1 MRTNL
6 TESITILQKISIIS
20 YEIVSVSLV
29 LNTSATVYLLLF
41 SNDNKIYER
50 VLLLNGDD
58 YLAYTDDSYLYIYIN
73 SRIEKIYNN

>member
-1 MRTNL
+1 MRTIL
-6 TESITILQKISIIS
+6 TESIIILQKTSIIS
-20 YEIVSVSLV
+20 YEIVSISLV

-50 VLLLNGDD
+50 VLSLNGDE
-58 YLAYTDDSYLYIYIN
+58 YLAYTDDSYLYTYIN

>member
-20 YEIVSVSLV
+20 YEIVSISLV

>member
-1 MRTNL
+1 MRMNL
-6 TESITILQKISIIS
+6 TESIIILQKISIIS

-41 SNDNKIYER
+41 SNDNKVYER

-58 YLAYTDDSYLYIYIN
+58 YLAYTDDSYLYTYIN